1 MGTDAKHLDP
11 AHYQRLSCGWCD
23 SELQGGWIM
32 SSSGTAGSRCPTKPM
47 ASLCNRFLVFFIH
60 ATFCLYVFFHCLCL
74 CFPWHHQLQTGHPSR
89 NTTGNNWHPCLW
101 SQVTA
106 PPAGWVGK
114 VTGKKNSYP
123 APVTC
128 LPHCDHGQRRRV
140 LTWPVPPSHTMGT
153 KKGTCFFKEDVVMGE
168 GQSQLHQ
175 RSQMPRWPWEV
186 QVQDQ
191 FQPPQVSVTV
201 ILRLPEGREHTDLQL
216 WSDIDQRE

>member
-1 MGTDAKHLDP
+1 MDHVVFRHSWIQVPYKANGFSLQPLLGLLHPRYFLSL
-11 AHYQRLSCGWCD
+11 RLLSLFV
-23 SELQGGWIM
+23 SLLPLA
-32 SSSGTAGSRCPTKPM
+32 SSVADR
-47 ASLCNRFLVFFIH
+47 
-60 ATFCLYVFFHCLCL
+60 
-74 CFPWHHQLQTGHPSR
+74 HPSR